1 MILNVIDYIPVG
13 HKNAVTRQYLTTMTG
28 LSDRTV
34 REMIEKECTSEHP
47 ILNMQDGKGYFQ
59 PAADEMHLVRLYLAQ
74 ENHRTVRIRK
84 KLSEIKKCARSQNE
98 VEKNQISIFDCM
110 GGGSDG

>member
-13 HKNAVTRQYLTTMTG
+13 HKNAVTRQYLITMTG
-28 LSDRTV
+28 FSD
-34 REMIEKECTSEHP
+34 
-47 ILNMQDGKGYFQ
+47 
-59 PAADEMHLVRLYLAQ
+59 
-74 ENHRTVRIRK
+74 RTVRIRK
-84 KLSEIKKCARSQNE
+84 KLSEIKKYARSQNE

>member
-13 HKNAVTRQYLTTMTG
+13 HKNAVTRQYLITMTG
-28 LSDRTV
+28 FSDRTV

-59 PAADEMHLVRLYLAQ
+59 PAADEMHPVKLYLAQ

-84 KLSEIKKCARSQNE
+84 KLSEIKKYARSQNE